1 MDPMRRSASRLRR
14 LQVALASSAQAHVVP
29 EHGPVSVRA
38 LRPSGAGLR
47 QTIDDFVVA
56 FVPPS
61 LPITDA
67 NLTCEKALL
76 EVRRAGGWILNAHL
90 KALTT
95 EPTAFI
101 LGFDTWRGY
110 FGVTWG
116 ALNYPGDSTR
126 VSSPTNILTVA
137 TAGTSRW
144 IPANWSPAVQEGI
157 EFRLVST
164 TDINRNFSSFFR
176 EWRNAFS
183 DDLSFYRPLDILDD
197 DHPNEYPAGHF
208 GGPALGYTLDQPG
221 DNQPGDDSG
230 LSFEVSL
237 RFE

>member
-1 MDPMRRSASRLRR
+1 
-14 LQVALASSAQAHVVP
+14 
-29 EHGPVSVRA
+29 VRA

-76 EVRRAGGWILNAHL
+76 EVRRAGGWMLNAHL

-137 TAGTSRW
+137 TAGTSGW
-144 IPANWSPAVQEGI
+144 IPPIGPRLFKKALSFVSLVPPTSIVT
-157 EFRLVST
+157 FRHSSGNGETLSLMTCRSTDRSTSLMTIIRTSTLLDTLGDLHLVMRS
-164 TDINRNFSSFFR
+164 INRVTTNR
-176 EWRNAFS
+176 VTTRA
-183 DDLSFYRPLDILDD
+183 YR
-197 DHPNEYPAGHF
+197 
-208 GGPALGYTLDQPG
+208 
-221 DNQPGDDSG
+221 
-230 LSFEVSL
+230 
-237 RFE
+237 